1 MYLHSL
7 NGRRRGKKQTT
18 VRFVHGQFF
27 GVAARRGWDLG
38 RRTVCFAGL
47 TPDVVIHEMYEV
59 VLGLLVMT
67 ER

>member
-1 MYLHSL
+1 
-7 NGRRRGKKQTT
+7 
-18 VRFVHGQFF
+18 VHGQFF